1 MSLIERSVK
10 DQHFHQ
16 VCVFRC
22 PGQLNRKNLNN
33 PGSEKKFKIE
43 NLENQFACLLVLQFQ
58 GFTRIMVGLNVSIP
72 LFCSAFV
79 LRTLSVYT
87 DIPLYTCLGEE
98 YMTFLLE
105 KQTPGTFFET
115 AWAWSWSLILA
126 ISMSN
131 ILDFFIYSCSK
142 AVERSDEN
150 VKNMISHQ
158 AYLKRKR

>member
-1 MSLIERSVK
+1 MYLTLINK
-10 DQHFHQ
+10 N
-16 VCVFRC
+16 CYVFM
-22 PGQLNRKNLNN
+22 
-33 PGSEKKFKIE
+33 IE
-43 NLENQFACLLVLQFQ
+43 NCENKFVLWLIFQFQ
-58 GFTRIMVGLNVSIP
+58 GFTRIMVGLNVCVP

-115 AWAWSWSLILA
+115 AWAWSWSLILG

-131 ILDFFIYSCSK
+131 ILDFYFIYSCSK
-142 AVERSDEN
+142 AVERADEN